1 MVREASTCSE
11 LAQSR
16 KTVVRTHLTAL
27 KSPQI
32 LQEADTPQRLGRR
45 FDLKLKGGQDPDVFP
60 LARSRSR
67 QILIHAICFP
77 PSNLLLHRLQPGVQL
92 LQPELETRLHRS
104 QRVSGA
110 GCDLAMT
117 HSPKKRK
124 LQCLTLKL
132 RQRGHLLPQI
142 TT

>member
-1 MVREASTCSE
+1 MIREGSTSGE

-16 KTVVRTHLTAL
+16 KTVMRTHLTAL

-32 LQEADTPQRLGRR
+32 LQQADTCSKIGRR

-67 QILIHAICFP
+67 HILIHAICFP
-77 PSNLLLHRLQPGVQL
+77 PSNLLLHRLQTGVQF
-92 LQPELETRLHRS
+92 LQSEFETRLHRS
-104 QRVSGA
+104 EGVSGA
-110 GCDLAMT
+110 GCDFAMT
-117 HSPKKRK
+117 HSLKKRK
-124 LQCLTLKL
+124 FQCLALKL